1 MQRRKLTSRALP
13 FTAAVILTGAFADGS
28 DSVDP
33 SLIGTWRWLGTITPV
48 EKIQPIAGEDYLITF
63 TEEGSISMK
72 LETNQING
80 TYEIDG
86 RNLKVVP
93 PMIMTLAAWM
103 PDSPAP
109 SILKLMEHATGYFFM
124 EGQLY
129 IDTYADGGTMRF
141 EALK

>member
-80 TYEIDG
+80 IYEIDD

-93 PMIMTLAAWM
+93 PMIMTLAA
-103 PDSPAP
+103 
-109 SILKLMEHATGYFFM
+109 
-124 EGQLY
+124 
-129 IDTYADGGTMRF
+129 
-141 EALK
+141 